1 MRKRGLKRGLDSLL
15 GEPIIHPNLKDSKSK
30 IETQESISIDI
41 DLIKPNPFQPRKNF
55 DHDRL
60 KELSLSISKDGIIQ
74 PILVR
79 KDPKSPGIYQIVA
92 GERRWRA
99 AQLAGI
105 HKVPIIF
112 KNYDDNVMAEL
123 ALIENIQRE
132 DLNPVEEA
140 FGYQRLVN
148 RFGLT
153 QEAIATK
160 VGKSRSYIANT
171 LRLLNLTDKV
181 IKLIEQG
188 KLSSG
193 HARALINVDKPEEIA
208 QIILSKNLNVRQT
221 EALVKKLLK
230 KDHNYKAVKNDP
242 NIKSLEVKLSETTGL
257 VVKINDSKGKGSITL
272 KYSNLEQLDNLIGK
286 LS

>member
-1 MRKRGLKRGLDSLL
+1 M
-15 GEPIIHPNLKDSKSK
+15 
-30 IETQESISIDI
+30 
-41 DLIKPNPFQPRKNF
+41 
-55 DHDRL
+55 
-60 KELSLSISKDGIIQ
+60 
-74 PILVR
+74 
-79 KDPKSPGIYQIVA
+79 
-92 GERRWRA
+92 
-99 AQLAGI
+99 
-105 HKVPIIF
+105 
-112 KNYDDNVMAEL
+112 
-123 ALIENIQRE
+123 
-132 DLNPVEEA
+132 
-140 FGYQRLVN
+140 
-148 RFGLT
+148 
-153 QEAIATK
+153 
-160 VGKSRSYIANT
+160 
-171 LRLLNLTDKV
+171 TDKV